1 MIKKRTKI
9 LYAKLIVLTLCL
21 FIVARIFNIVLS
33 KYETEANSSADVDI
47 AFYLFNEDFKTME
60 LNLESLVPREEKY
73 TYLFNIGNQDG
84 EEVAEI
90 DLEYN
95 LTIRTTTN
103 LPLTYELYMNGENI
117 IKTNEIIQDEDGTYF
132 RVITTDTQELKYREP
147 KTNQYELVVYFSG
160 KYNTI
165 NYQDIIE
172 LLEITVESKQATE

>member
-1 MIKKRTKI
+1 
-9 LYAKLIVLTLCL
+9 
-21 FIVARIFNIVLS
+21 
-33 KYETEANSSADVDI
+33 
-47 AFYLFNEDFKTME
+47 ME